1 MKTRSIDNGIF
12 FREVERLLDE
22 GDSVTIR
29 VRGNSMRPLLRNGRD
44 RIILKKA
51 TEEDLCKGAVM
62 LFRDR
67 GTYCVHRVVRIEGDT
82 VIFAGDGNYRTE
94 ERAAR
99 RDIMAVMRAVL
110 RPSDRIVECASIR
123 WRLQSAVWLA
133 LPQIVR
139 RGILGVLRRLCRKNN
154 L

>member
-51 TEEDLCKGAVM
+51 TEEDLCKG
-62 LFRDR
+62 
-67 GTYCVHRVVRIEGDT
+67 GGHVVPLSRNILRTPCGP
-82 VIFAGDGNYRTE
+82 YR
-94 ERAAR
+94 
-99 RDIMAVMRAVL
+99 
-110 RPSDRIVECASIR
+110 
-123 WRLQSAVWLA
+123 W
-133 LPQIVR
+133 
-139 RGILGVLRRLCRKNN
+139 
-154 L
+154 

>member
-51 TEEDLCKGAVM
+51 TEEDQCISPYRPDAEHAVGHVAP
-62 LFRDR
+62 D
-67 GTYCVHRVVRIEGDT
+67 CNSSD
-82 VIFAGDGNYRTE
+82 
-94 ERAAR
+94 
-99 RDIMAVMRAVL
+99 
-110 RPSDRIVECASIR
+110 PSG
-123 WRLQSAVWLA
+123 WLT
-133 LPQIVR
+133 VR
-139 RGILGVLRRLCRKNN
+139 RPRL
-154 L
+154 